1 MTKEPTTPQT
11 KVEEVL
17 SRCEAF
23 RAKYAGLARS
33 ALEALRLT
41 QIDPFHAHDGYSVL
55 RNLALRNHFDYGSL
69 LDVEEMEKMK
79 ERLYKVVESVA
90 QEVNCTLPEQKI
102 IDGYTDLEVLIEVFK
117 SPAANALRDDILA
130 YETTLEPLSQ
140 KGALT
145 ADRRAQERFAKRL
158 AESRARSSQAV
169 R

>member
-117 SPAANALRDDILA
+117 TPAATALRDDVLA
-130 YETTLEPLSQ
+130 YYETLDTRSQ
-140 KGALT
+140 KKDFT
-145 ADRRAQERFAKRL
+145 DRISAQERLAKRL
-158 AESRARSSQAV
+158 AESRTRSSQAV